1 MYSLDKVFGS
11 ALRGPV
17 QLIESGPRRDIRLL
31 IKRDDLLFHPEAPEF
46 CGNKWRKLKYNLFEA
61 RRMGKQH
68 LLTFGGA
75 FSNHIIAVAAAGY
88 LTGFQT
94 TGVIR
99 GEADYAHNPT
109 LSKAREY
116 GMNLHFISREE
127 YRQKDNPE
135 MLQRL
140 PDRFG
145 DAYIIPEGGSNTF
158 ALQGCE
164 ELALEIIDDCKGE
177 IPDVVCCSCGT
188 GGTFGGLISGFKGQ
202 TLLIGFPALKGS
214 FMTDQVKSFLPKA
227 EPGNWSINS
236 DYHFGGY
243 AKHKSELLNFIREF
257 YERHQILLDPVYT
270 GKMMYGICDLIA
282 RGHFSPGTTI
292 VAVHTGGTQGNA
304 GMNLRLGQKQLP
316 E

>member
-1 MYSLDKVFGS
+1 MYSLDEIFGS
-11 ALRGPV
+11 AVPGPV
-17 QLIESGPRRDIRLL
+17 QLIETESGAGIRLL

-46 CGNKWRKLKYNLFEA
+46 CGNKWRKLKYNLLEA
-61 RRMGKQH
+61 RRMEKGH

-88 LTGFQT
+88 LSGFQT

-99 GEADYAHNPT
+99 GEADYANNPT
-109 LSKAREY
+109 LSKAGEY

-127 YRQKDNPE
+127 YRQKEDPE
-135 MLQRL
+135 RLQSL
-140 PDRFG
+140 LDRFG
-145 DAYIIPEGGSNTF
+145 DAYIIPEGGSNAF
-158 ALQGCE
+158 ALKGCE
-164 ELALEIIDDCKGE
+164 ELAREIIEDCKGE
-177 IPDVVCCSCGT
+177 VPDVVCCSCGT
-188 GGTFGGLISGFKGQ
+188 GGTLAGLISGFKGQ
-202 TLLIGFPALKGS
+202 TQLIGFPALKGS
-214 FMTDQVKSFLPKA
+214 FMTAQVKSFLPKE

-243 AKHKSELLNFIREF
+243 AKHKPELFNFIQKF
-257 YERHQILLDPVYT
+257 YDNHRILPDPVYT
-270 GKMMYGICDLIA
+270 GKMLYGICDLIA

-304 GMNLRLGQKQLP
+304 GMNLRLGQKRLP